1 MTALVYYVLVYLAAN
16 LGVFAVISIVEQR
29 SNKVEIDDYNGPV
42 SYTHLDVYKRQ
53 VHHTPDY
60 LLDVMEG
67 SVHKE
72 TDVYFHRTQRSS
84 HCIVYSPEKDEVVA
98 LFLDLSLIHISE
110 RSKRFP
116 KMLTSFRNIS

>member
-1 MTALVYYVLVYLAAN
+1 MPC
-16 LGVFAVISIVEQR
+16 QR
-29 SNKVEIDDYNGPV
+29 VACGLKAKV
-42 SYTHLDVYKRQ
+42 
-53 VHHTPDY
+53 DY

-98 LFLDLSLIHISE
+98 LFLDLP
-110 RSKRFP
+110 RRFVP
-116 KMLTSFRNIS
+116 IGL